1 MRVRVRVR
9 VRERVRVRVRARMLG
24 LGRGLGLVGVLS
36 FEQESRPTSFEF
48 GAQPSPVEEGPVY
61 RRLGGPMAQT
71 LPDAHAA
78 APGGL
83 LPVYRGVA
91 AVAEPGAPPESVVP
105 RLAKQK
111 AFCSSKHG
119 DDAAAAI
126 PARGQGSSSSLLSEL
141 SNSKR
146 LSGGGQP

>member
-1 MRVRVRVR
+1 
-9 VRERVRVRVRARMLG
+9 
-24 LGRGLGLVGVLS
+24 
-36 FEQESRPTSFEF
+36 
-48 GAQPSPVEEGPVY
+48 
-61 RRLGGPMAQT
+61 
-71 LPDAHAA
+71 
-78 APGGL
+78 
-83 LPVYRGVA
+83 
-91 AVAEPGAPPESVVP
+91 VVP